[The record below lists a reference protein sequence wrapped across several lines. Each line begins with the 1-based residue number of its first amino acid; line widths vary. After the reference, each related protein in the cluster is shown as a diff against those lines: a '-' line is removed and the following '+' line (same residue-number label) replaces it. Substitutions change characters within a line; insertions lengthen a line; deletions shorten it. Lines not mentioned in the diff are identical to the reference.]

1 MIESFKE
8 YFNLNENYLKI
19 SHSDQKISLVSFNSI
34 TLDGIMFQF
43 DITIDDLKKNPKYNN
58 MSLKNLYEKIIY
70 LIDKKKY
77 LISKENNCIVL
88 SLFEGEKF

>member
-43 DITIDDLKKNPKYNN
+43 DITIDDLKKNPK
-58 MSLKNLYEKIIY
+58 
-70 LIDKKKY
+70 
-77 LISKENNCIVL
+77 
-88 SLFEGEKF
+88 